1 MPYHDFY
8 CRSCKKSFLQD
19 SKFTEDEEVDI
30 VCPHCGSKEIE
41 ERWWEFSGHML
52 QNTASPQR

>member
-19 SKFTEDEEVDI
+19 LKFNEYEEAI
-30 VCPHCGSKEIE
+30 VCPHCGSKEVE
-41 ERWWEFSGHML
+41 ERWSEFSGHVFEK
-52 QNTASPQR
+52 AA